1 MSEFQPKPTLEARAA
16 DAARHG
22 PFVYRD
28 ELAARLAL
36 AADEPKTVRTRL
48 RLMGAVAALLEEGG
62 LHDLRVADC
71 GVRAG
76 LAHGTFYRYWP
87 DRSAAARDV
96 LGDFMATVRGRRPV
110 SATGTALYPRIIA
123 ANRYYVRVYRANA
136 GLMRCLMQLGNVEPE
151 FARIGQEA
159 NLSLAARVVRAWER
173 AEPALDLPRR
183 ERTAR
188 ALACI
193 AMVEGVLRD
202 LYVRP
207 ALEPLAAMA
216 EDEVADML
224 SAAWYRILFGR
235 DPPRAGARTASRR
248 SRPA

>member
-1 MSEFQPKPTLEARAA
+1 MSEFQPKPSLEARAA
-16 DAARHG
+16 DDSRHG

-28 ELAARLAL
+28 ELGARLAL

-71 GVRAG
+71 AARAG

-96 LGDFMATVRGRRPV
+96 LGDFMATVRARRPV
-110 SATGTALYPRIIA
+110 SAPGTALYPRIVA

-136 GLMRCLMQLGNVEPE
+136 GLMRCLMQLGNVEAE

-159 NLSLAARVVRAWER
+159 NLALAARVVRAWER
-173 AEPALDLPRR
+173 ADPALDLPPH
-183 ERTAR
+183 ERIAR

-207 ALEPLAAMA
+207 ALAPLASMG

-224 SAAWYRILFGR
+224 STAWFRILFGR
-235 DPPRAGARTASRR
+235 DPPRRGRKAG
-248 SRPA
+248 

>member
-1 MSEFQPKPTLEARAA
+1 MSEISGKPNLRARVA
-16 DAARHG
+16 DDSRHG

-28 ELAARLAL
+28 ELAARLAC
-36 AADEPKTVRTRL
+36 AAQQPKIVRTRL
-48 RLMGAVAALLEEGG
+48 RLMAAVAALLEEGG

-71 GVRAG
+71 ATRAG

-87 DRSAAARDV
+87 DRSAATRDV
-96 LGDFMATVRGRRPV
+96 LGDFMATMRARRPV
-110 SATGTALYPRIIA
+110 SAPGTALYPRVVA

-151 FARIGQEA
+151 FAHIGQEA
-159 NLSLAARVVRAWER
+159 NLVLAERVVRAWER
-173 AEPALDLPRR
+173 ADPALDLPRH
-183 ERTAR
+183 ERIAR

-207 ALEPLAAMA
+207 ALAPLAVMG

-224 SAAWYRILFGR
+224 SAAWFRILFGR
-235 DPPRAGARTASRR
+235 DPPRR
-248 SRPA
+248 SPPTG